1 MHANSFTVSMFWN
14 SFKLWLPHSLGIHLP
29 PSVEHLT
36 WIPVLQVYSLV
47 SLKCQWPEV
56 AVCDLIWIVLQFSR
70 VAWSLVT
77 TYTDESLPSVH
88 FMDIIC
94 LCWLWD
100 ADVEYLSHI
109 WSAMCYMWK
118 KLQDIV
124 CFLWK
129 TSRQPQWTGASD
141 CKSLMGKEVHRDE
154 ILRVFRHPH
163 APPQCALDSWPR
175 LRVLKEHN
183 IIK

>member
-14 SFKLWLPHSLGIHLP
+14 SFKLWLPHSLGTHLP

-77 TYTDESLPSVH
+77 TYTDESLPSVN

-94 LCWLWD
+94 LCLLWD

-118 KLQDIV
+118 NLQDNCGKQIGSHSGPGHQAARV
-124 CFLWK
+124 SWVKKCIGMKYSECLDIRMHHPSVLWI
-129 TSRQPQWTGASD
+129 PDLA
-141 CKSLMGKEVHRDE
+141 
-154 ILRVFRHPH
+154 
-163 APPQCALDSWPR
+163 
-175 LRVLKEHN
+175 
-183 IIK
+183 

>member
-14 SFKLWLPHSLGIHLP
+14 SFKLWLPHSLGTHLP

-94 LCWLWD
+94 LCLLWD

-129 TSRQPQWTGASD
+129 TSSSHSGPGHQTA
-141 CKSLMGKEVHRDE
+141 
-154 ILRVFRHPH
+154 RVSWVKKCIGMKYSECLDIRMHHP
-163 APPQCALDSWPR
+163 S
-175 LRVLKEHN
+175 VLW
-183 IIK
+183 IPDLA

>member
-14 SFKLWLPHSLGIHLP
+14 SFKLWLPHSLGTHLP

-94 LCWLWD
+94 LCLLWD

-129 TSRQPQWTGASD
+129 TSSSHSGPGHQTARVSWVKKCIGMKYS
-141 CKSLMGKEVHRDE
+141 
-154 ILRVFRHPH
+154 VFRHPH
-163 APPQCALDSWPR
+163 APQCALDSWPR